1 MNKYKIG
8 HGLGVH
14 TCRITLM
21 EREFVGHVTFK
32 LGGNCCGKDILEADM
47 EYLEDP
53 SKFES
58 DCQLRY
64 DEETYEYSFVL
75 SDGEKNLEYECIDYL
90 KEGFTQKQAME
101 LANNYIIALFGG
113 KKS

>member
-1 MNKYKIG
+1 MDKYKIG

-32 LGGNCCGKDILEADM
+32 IGGNCRGKDILEAAL

-75 SDGEKNLEYECIDYL
+75 SDGEKNLEYDGIDYFDL
-90 KEGFTQKQAME
+90 YDMMVAVE
-101 LANNYIIALFGG
+101 IIDYEEE
-113 KKS
+113 KDESED

>member
-1 MNKYKIG
+1 MDKYKIG

-21 EREFVGHVTFK
+21 EREFVGHVIFK
-32 LGGNCCGKDILEADM
+32 IGGNCRGKDILEAAL

-75 SDGEKNLEYECIDYL
+75 SDGEKNLEYECIDYSDL
-90 KEGFTQKQAME
+90 YDMMVAVE
-101 LANNYIIALFGG
+101 IIDYEEE
-113 KKS
+113 KDENT

>member
-1 MNKYKIG
+1 MDKYDIE
-8 HGLGVH
+8 HGFGVH

-21 EREFVGHVTFK
+21 EREFVGHITFK
-32 LGGNCCGKDILEADM
+32 IGGNCRGQSILEVAL
-47 EYLEDP
+47 ECLEDP

-75 SDGEKNLEYECIDYL
+75 FDGEKNFEYEGIYYSDLSDMIVAVEIIDY
-90 KEGFTQKQAME
+90 KDEKQEGE
-101 LANNYIIALFGG
+101 
-113 KKS
+113 